1 MSWLTALYR
10 DLEESQALWPFSP
23 GAFRHRFACLC
34 NSLGLPTTGTQ
45 GKLGF
50 TPASLRAGGATALLE
65 ATEDIDL
72 VPRRGRWQNFR
83 TLEIYIQELQAAS
96 VLPGLSPP
104 VRNRILRLAA
114 AAPNLHAL
122 DLRWISAKAHPGLW
136 PRLLREEAG

>member
-1 MSWLTALYR
+1 M
-10 DLEESQALWPFSP
+10 
-23 GAFRHRFACLC
+23 
-34 NSLGLPTTGTQ
+34 
-45 GKLGF
+45 
-50 TPASLRAGGATALLE
+50 LE

-72 VPRRGRWQNFR
+72 VRRRGRWQNFR

-114 AAPNLHAL
+114 AAPNMHAL
-122 DLRWISAKAHPGLW
+122 GLWGISAKAHPGLW